1 MATSGGT
8 TVVVTDWD
16 TLDFEWTLASQSIDN
31 NTSTVN
37 WKLSLVSGA
46 YGKINSTASKSWKVN
61 MHGLVFEYS
70 GTTTIGIAN
79 NSRKTLASG
88 STTIPHA
95 SDGSRTFYYSFT
107 VHFDIVFSGKS
118 IGAIV
123 GAGSGTLPT
132 IPRISGL
139 TASDG
144 TLGTA
149 QTLGISREDSTFK
162 HKITY
167 VCGDKSG
174 YAAGSSSTFTTATSV
189 SWTPPVSLATENTTG
204 TSVAITL
211 YLKTYNSSGT
221 ELGSTSKT
229 ITCAIPASVKP
240 TCTLTV
246 TDPTGYT
253 DTYGNP
259 VQGLSTFKVVV
270 APTLAYGSPI
280 ASYSTT
286 VNDTKYTAA
295 SFTTGALK
303 VSGSHTISTTVKDKR
318 GRSASASVTKTV
330 LAYVQPVIAKLT
342 VRRCNEDGSTNDQGE
357 FVQATFTAT
366 VTALNNL
373 NKAQYTLKYKKTG
386 EATWTEVGLDD
397 ISGAYSVTDHTYI
410 FPADSGSSYNV
421 ELDVVDN
428 HNTTKRATSAS
439 TAFTLIHWKAD
450 GTGMAIGKIAEES
463 NLFDVGLPARFV
475 GAVCGNVMGLNKLPE
490 IPANSDLNDYM
501 DTGSYAVY
509 RNDNAATI
517 ANMPVER
524 AGRLEVSSSTGEG
537 IRVTQWSYI
546 RQKFIPYNI
555 ENAVWERDITRS
567 DTNIWTYGEWYRTSL
582 SKAASQRVYGGSTIL
597 WEGGRYMTADH
608 TINLAEAVS
617 AQPNGIVLTFCKYA
631 DGAAQDNNFNHFFVP
646 KLFVSEMTGYGS
658 AFTMMDINF
667 GQICHKYLYIN
678 DTTISG
684 HANNSASGTGASGIT
699 YDNSK
704 YVLRYVFGV

>member
-8 TVVVTDWD
+8 SIAVTDWD
-16 TLDFEWTLASQSIDN
+16 TLEFSWSVSSQSIVN
-31 NTSTVN
+31 NTSTIA
-37 WKLSLVSGA
+37 WTMKLVAESSGRIDSSKYKKWEVSIGE
-46 YGKINSTASKSWKVN
+46 NV
-61 MHGLVFEYS
+61 YS
-70 GTTTIGIAN
+70 GTNYVAIGN
-79 NSRKTLASG
+79 NATKTLASG
-88 STTIPHA
+88 TTVIKHNT
-95 SDGSRTFYYSFT
+95 DGSGSFT
-107 VHFDIVFSGKS
+107 YHFYQYFGIYFSGTYIKEIS
-118 IGAIV
+118 ASGK
-123 GAGSGTLPT
+123 GTLPT
-132 IPRISGL
+132 IKRASSL
-139 TASDG
+139 TVSNG

-149 QTLGISREDSTFK
+149 QTLTITPLSNNVQ

-167 VCGDKSG
+167 TCGDVSG
-174 YAAGSSSTFTTATSV
+174 YAVGSSSTSIAGTTSAV
-189 SWTPPVSLATENTTG
+189 WTPPLSLASENITG

-211 YLKTYNSSGT
+211 YLKTYLVDGTLLGT
-221 ELGSTSKT
+221 ESKT
-229 ITCAIPASVKP
+229 VTYAIPASVKP
-240 TCTLTV
+240 TCTLAV

-270 APTLAYGSPI
+270 TPKLAYGSPI

-303 VSGSHTISTTVKDKR
+303 VSGSHTISATVKDKR
-318 GRSASASVTKTV
+318 GRSGSASVTRTV

-342 VRRCNEDGSTNDQGE
+342 VRRCNEDGSANEQGE
-357 FVQATFTAT
+357 YVQAMFTAT

-386 EATWTEVGLDD
+386 EATWTEVGLD
-397 ISGAYSVTDHTYI
+397 ALTNVYSVTDYTYI

-421 ELDVVDN
+421 ELNVVDN

-463 NLFDVGLPARFV
+463 NLFDVGFPARFV
-475 GAVCGNVMGLNKLPE
+475 GAVCGNVMGLNRLPE
-490 IPANSDLNDYM
+490 IPANADLNDYM
-501 DTGSYAVY
+501 ETGSYAVY
-509 RNDNAATI
+509 RNDNATTI
-517 ANMPVER
+517 ANIPVER

-546 RQKFIPYNI
+546 RQRFIPYNI
-555 ENAVWERDITRS
+555 DNAVWERDITRS

-617 AQPNGIVLTFCKYA
+617 AQPNGIVLTFSKYA

-646 KLFVSEMTGYGS
+646 KLFISEMTGYGT